1 MGLQSLVYYTFVA
14 WLSVIV
20 QSKGLSPTEAGV
32 VNSVFMVLGIVGSLA
47 VPAIA
52 GGRKD
57 LRAMGAAVGTMYV
70 AGVLLL
76 IPDWGM
82 VPLSAAILLCGL
94 CGGACITFVTMMYA
108 LRTRS
113 PGDSS
118 TVSGAS
124 QSVGYLVAALGP
136 VTTGAIHDLTSD
148 WASPLLFVAAV
159 TVVLVFLGGAIG
171 RDTVIGEPR
180 T

>member
-52 GGRKD
+52 GGRRD
-57 LRAMGAAVGTMYV
+57 LRTMGAAVGTMYV

-82 VPLSAAILLCGL
+82 VSLSAAILLCGL

-136 VTTGAIHDLTSD
+136 VTAGAIHDLTSD

>member
-1 MGLQSLVYYTFVA
+1 
-14 WLSVIV
+14 
-20 QSKGLSPTEAGV
+20 
-32 VNSVFMVLGIVGSLA
+32 
-47 VPAIA
+47 
-52 GGRKD
+52 
-57 LRAMGAAVGTMYV
+57 
-70 AGVLLL
+70 
-76 IPDWGM
+76 
-82 VPLSAAILLCGL
+82 
-94 CGGACITFVTMMYA
+94 MMYA

-136 VTTGAIHDLTSD
+136 VTAGAIHDLTSD
-148 WASPLLFVAAV
+148 WVSPLLFVAAV
-159 TVVLVFLGGAIG
+159 TVILVFLGGAIG